1 MGNNSGIPTMR
12 NHQMEASGMKTI
24 NIILIVVVQFLVL
37 VSILTIEKERKTA
50 EKRAIQA
57 ERDNREA
64 WALINQLRADLAGGW
79 PTNF

>member
-1 MGNNSGIPTMR
+1 
-12 NHQMEASGMKTI
+12 MEARGMKTI
-24 NIILIVVVQFLVL
+24 NIILLVAVQFLVL
-37 VSILTIEKERKTA
+37 VSIVQIEKERKTA

-57 ERDNREA
+57 ELDNREA

>member
-1 MGNNSGIPTMR
+1 
-12 NHQMEASGMKTI
+12 MEARGMKTI

-37 VSILTIEKERKTA
+37 VSIVQIEKERKTA

-79 PTNF
+79 PTNL

>member
-1 MGNNSGIPTMR
+1 
-12 NHQMEASGMKTI
+12 MKTI
-24 NIILIVVVQFLVL
+24 NIILIVAVQFLVL
-37 VSILTIEKERKTA
+37 VSIVQIEKERKTA

-57 ERDNREA
+57 ELDNREA

>member
-1 MGNNSGIPTMR
+1 MR
-12 NHQMEASGMKTI
+12 NHQMEARRMKTI
-24 NIILIVVVQFLVL
+24 NIILIVAVQFLVL
-37 VSILTIEKERKTA
+37 VSIVQIEKERKTA

-79 PTNF
+79 PTNL

>member
-1 MGNNSGIPTMR
+1 MR
-12 NHQMEASGMKTI
+12 NHQMEARRMKTI
-24 NIILIVVVQFLVL
+24 NIILIVAVQFLVL
-37 VSILTIEKERKTA
+37 VSIVQIEKERKTE

-57 ERDNREA
+57 ELDNREA

>member
-1 MGNNSGIPTMR
+1 
-12 NHQMEASGMKTI
+12 MEASGMKTI
-24 NIILIVVVQFLVL
+24 NIILIVAVQFLVL
-37 VSILTIEKERKTA
+37 VSIVQIEKERKTA

-79 PTNF
+79 PTNL